1 MVVCLHRAKREGGRL
16 QRSCKTEGVVC
27 QLALHAL
34 RTAVR
39 EAFEVVEKRCCPVE
53 AREDLPRWLGAVE
66 QDQLQT
72 LCVDEGETGDL
83 SGALVDEQLHAML
96 DDDDMGFDTGA
107 GFRVGEEVVEL
118 LRSSRQVTSQLRY
131 SRVISRSRATGSSGN
146 RMRKR
151 TRNSS
156 VMGWSM
162 TLVFGP
168 VESGSRY
175 PPSLLAKA
183 LKSGAKNF
191 GRPTNWIP
199 LHPPFSH
206 HACGSGSRLSPG

>member
-96 DDDDMGFDTGA
+96 DDDHMGFDPGA
-107 GFRVGEEVVEL
+107 GFGAGEEVV
-118 LRSSRQVTSQLRY
+118 QLG
-131 SRVISRSRATGSSGN
+131 RVFETGDE
-146 RMRKR
+146 
-151 TRNSS
+151 
-156 VMGWSM
+156 
-162 TLVFGP
+162 P
-168 VESGSRY
+168 VEIFARNLAQPRDGVEREQDAQENEEQLGHGSEY
-175 PPSLLAKA
+175 DLSL
-183 LKSGAKNF
+183 
-191 GRPTNWIP
+191 I
-199 LHPPFSH
+199 HI
-206 HACGSGSRLSPG
+206 